1 MGRGERYGCS
11 MHREESKNRVKE
23 SNLPYIYNK
32 HDTFRTSGRTH
43 CSASRT
49 ILLIFEQIA
58 VRSSGVV
65 QKRRYDTLGV
75 CKTKAF
81 LISCPKK
88 SEVWRKSRYR
98 LATRRKS
105 KGERI
110 LLALS
115 GIISSLAFSFR
126 EILAVSLYLPFLMSL
141 VRSSRS
147 LNRKMQT
154 SFRLS
159 EYWRD
164 ILELGGPKLSTNQ
177 AYLIV
182 VY

>member
-23 SNLPYIYNK
+23 PNLPYIYNK

-98 LATRRKS
+98 LATRRRW
-105 KGERI
+105 KGGENEDLTSIVRHYFQPSI
-110 LLALS
+110 FFQRNLGSQLVS
-115 GIISSLAFSFR
+115 AFFD
-126 EILAVSLYLPFLMSL
+126 EFGEEE
-141 VRSSRS
+141 
-147 LNRKMQT
+147 Q
-154 SFRLS
+154 
-159 EYWRD
+159 
-164 ILELGGPKLSTNQ
+164 
-177 AYLIV
+177 V
-182 VY
+182 VK